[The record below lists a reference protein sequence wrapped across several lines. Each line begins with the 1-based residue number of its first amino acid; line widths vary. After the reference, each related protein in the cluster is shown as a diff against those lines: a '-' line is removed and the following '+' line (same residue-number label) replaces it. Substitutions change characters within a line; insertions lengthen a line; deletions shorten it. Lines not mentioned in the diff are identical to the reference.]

1 MIKVK
6 FFASLREL
14 TKKDSTLVEPQ
25 TDLTLEQ
32 VWQLST
38 DKILLPN
45 NTLCSINLE
54 YAALDCIV
62 NDHDEVAFFPPVTGG

>member
-25 TDLTLEQ
+25 TGLTLEQ

-38 DKILLPN
+38 DKIPLPN
-45 NTLCSINLE
+45 NALCSINLE
-54 YAALDCIV
+54 YATLDSLV

>member
-14 TKKDSTLVEPQ
+14 TKKDSTFVEPQ

-32 VWQLST
+32 VWQLAT
-38 DKILLPN
+38 DKITLPN

-54 YAALDCIV
+54 HAALDSLV

>member
-14 TKKDSTLVEPQ
+14 AKKDSTFVEPQ
-25 TDLTLEQ
+25 AGLTLEQ
-32 VWQLST
+32 VWQLAT
-38 DKILLPN
+38 NKIPLPN
-45 NTLCSINLE
+45 KILCSINLE
-54 YAALDCIV
+54 YAALDSLA